1 MSLVQERCFRR
12 RCQAA
17 DGDWMGGKGKESL
30 TSRTLTTGKM
40 VMPPPEMEKTWEWI
54 REGENQVLCW
64 SSLFEISGRH

>member
-1 MSLVQERCFRR
+1 
-12 RCQAA
+12 
-17 DGDWMGGKGKESL
+17 MGGRKGKESL

-40 VMPPPEMEKTWEWI
+40 VMPPPEMEKMEKI